1 MIKDSEANG
10 GGRQYR
16 LLSFLFLLFSQQIKK
31 LQSFKGDP
39 DKLTLVDSFMYLLIQ
54 VPR

>member
-1 MIKDSEANG
+1 MWTVDTRACWASPF
-10 GGRQYR
+10 
-16 LLSFLFLLFSQQIKK
+16 SLFSPQIKK
-31 LQSFKGDP
+31 LQMFKGDP